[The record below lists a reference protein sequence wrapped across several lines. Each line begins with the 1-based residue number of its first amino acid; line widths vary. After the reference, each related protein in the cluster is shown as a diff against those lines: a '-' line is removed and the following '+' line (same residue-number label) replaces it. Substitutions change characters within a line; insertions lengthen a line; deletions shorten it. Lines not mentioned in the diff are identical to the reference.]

1 MDARRASV
9 TTRDIGSLWEDAV
22 LAHLQRAGLKMIARN
37 FTCRYGEIDLIM
49 REQDRRERDRR
60 EQDQRDHDQIVFI
73 EVRYR
78 GDDMH
83 GGGTV
88 SVGAGKRAKLARAA
102 AVYLQQNPVLAAM
115 TCRFDVVG
123 CSGTPVTPV
132 FEWTRSAFD
141 AF

>member
-22 LAHLQRAGLKMIARN
+22 LAHLQRASLKMLARN

-49 REQDRRERDRR
+49 RDR
-60 EQDQRDHDQIVFI
+60 DQIAFI

-83 GGGTV
+83 GDGTV

-123 CSGTPVTPV
+123 CSGTPGTPV

>member
-1 MDARRASV
+1 MDARRVNA
-9 TTRDIGSLWEDAV
+9 TTRDTGAHWEDAV
-22 LAHLQRAGLKMIARN
+22 LAYLQRAGLALIARN

-49 REQDRRERDRR
+49 RDR
-60 EQDQRDHDQIVFI
+60 DQIAFI

-78 GDDMH
+78 GDAMH

-88 SVGAGKRAKLARAA
+88 SVGAGKQAKLARAA
-102 AVYLQQNPVLAAM
+102 AIYLQRNPVLAAM

-123 CSGTPVTPV
+123 CSGTPVKPV
-132 FEWTRSAFD
+132 FEWTRGAFD

>member
-1 MDARRASV
+1 VTDARRASV
-9 TTRDIGSLWEDAV
+9 TTRDIGSRWEDAV
-22 LAHLQRAGLKMIARN
+22 LAHMQRAGLKTIARN

-49 REQDRRERDRR
+49 RDR
-60 EQDQRDHDQIVFI
+60 DQIAFI

-83 GGGTV
+83 GDGTV

-132 FEWTRSAFD
+132 FEWTRAAFD
-141 AF
+141 AY

>member
-1 MDARRASV
+1 VTDARRASV
-9 TTRDIGSLWEDAV
+9 TTRDIGSRWEDAV
-22 LAHLQRAGLKMIARN
+22 LAHMQRAGLIAIARN

-49 REQDRRERDRR
+49 RDR
-60 EQDQRDHDQIVFI
+60 DQIAFI

-83 GGGTV
+83 GDGTV

-123 CSGTPVTPV
+123 CSGTPVSPV
-132 FEWTRSAFD
+132 FEWTRAAFD
-141 AF
+141 AY

>member
-1 MDARRASV
+1 MTDARRASV
-9 TTRDIGSLWEDAV
+9 TTRDIGSRWEDAV
-22 LAHLQRAGLKMIARN
+22 LAHMQRAGLIAIARN

-49 REQDRRERDRR
+49 RDR
-60 EQDQRDHDQIVFI
+60 DQIAFI

-83 GGGTV
+83 GDGTV

-123 CSGTPVTPV
+123 CSGTPVSPV
-132 FEWTRSAFD
+132 FEWTRAAFD
-141 AF
+141 AY

>member
-1 MDARRASV
+1 MTDARRASV
-9 TTRDIGSLWEDAV
+9 TTRDIGSRWEDAV
-22 LAHLQRAGLKMIARN
+22 LAHMQRAGLKTIARN

-49 REQDRRERDRR
+49 RDR
-60 EQDQRDHDQIVFI
+60 DQIAFI

-83 GGGTV
+83 GDGTV

-102 AVYLQQNPVLAAM
+102 AVYLQQNPMLAAM

-123 CSGTPVTPV
+123 CSGTPVSPV
-132 FEWTRSAFD
+132 FEWTRAAFD
-141 AF
+141 AY

>member
-49 REQDRRERDRR
+49 REEN
-60 EQDQRDHDQIVFI
+60 QRDHDQIVFI

>member
-1 MDARRASV
+1 MTDARRASV
-9 TTRDIGSLWEDAV
+9 TTRDIGSRWEDAV
-22 LAHLQRAGLKMIARN
+22 LAHMQRAGLKTIARN

-49 REQDRRERDRR
+49 RDR
-60 EQDQRDHDQIVFI
+60 DQIAFI

-83 GGGTV
+83 GHGTV

-102 AVYLQQNPVLAAM
+102 AVYLQQNPMLAAM

-132 FEWTRSAFD
+132 FEWTRAAFD
-141 AF
+141 AY

>member
-1 MDARRASV
+1 VTDARRASV
-9 TTRDIGSLWEDAV
+9 TTRDIGSRWEDAV
-22 LAHLQRAGLKMIARN
+22 LAYLQRAGLKTIARN
-37 FTCRYGEIDLIM
+37 FTFRYGEIDLIM
-49 REQDRRERDRR
+49 H

-78 GDDMH
+78 GDDLR

-102 AVYLQQNPVLAAM
+102 AIYLQQNPALAAM

>member
-1 MDARRASV
+1 MTDARRASV
-9 TTRDIGSLWEDAV
+9 TTRDIGSRWEDAV
-22 LAHLQRAGLKMIARN
+22 LAHMQRAGLIAIARN

-49 REQDRRERDRR
+49 RDR
-60 EQDQRDHDQIVFI
+60 DQIAFI

-83 GGGTV
+83 GGTV

-102 AVYLQQNPVLAAM
+102 AVYLQQNPMLAAM

-141 AF
+141 AY

>member
-1 MDARRASV
+1 MDARGASV
-9 TTRDIGSLWEDAV
+9 TTRDIGSRWEDAV

-49 REQDRRERDRR
+49 RDLITSDS
-60 EQDQRDHDQIVFI
+60 DQIAFV

-78 GDDMH
+78 VDDMH
-83 GGGTV
+83 GDGTV

-102 AVYLQQNPVLAAM
+102 AVYLQQNPALAAM

-123 CSGTPVTPV
+123 CSGTPAKPV
-132 FEWTRSAFD
+132 FEWTRGAFD

>member
-1 MDARRASV
+1 MTDARRASV
-9 TTRDIGSLWEDAV
+9 TTRDIGSRWEDAV
-22 LAHLQRAGLKMIARN
+22 LAHMQRAGLKTIARN

-49 REQDRRERDRR
+49 RDR
-60 EQDQRDHDQIVFI
+60 DQIAFI

-83 GGGTV
+83 GDGTV

-123 CSGTPVTPV
+123 CSGTPVSPV
-132 FEWTRSAFD
+132 FEWTRAAFD
-141 AF
+141 AY

>member
-1 MDARRASV
+1 MTDARRASV
-9 TTRDIGSLWEDAV
+9 TTRDIGSRWEDAV
-22 LAHLQRAGLKMIARN
+22 LAHMQRAGLKTIARN

-49 REQDRRERDRR
+49 RDR
-60 EQDQRDHDQIVFI
+60 DQIAFI

-83 GGGTV
+83 GDGTV

-102 AVYLQQNPVLAAM
+102 AVYLQQNPMLAAM

-141 AF
+141 AY

>member
-1 MDARRASV
+1 VTDARRASV
-9 TTRDIGSLWEDAV
+9 TTRDIGSRWEDAV
-22 LAHLQRAGLKMIARN
+22 LAHMQRAGLKTIARN

-49 REQDRRERDRR
+49 RDR
-60 EQDQRDHDQIVFI
+60 DQIAFI

-83 GGGTV
+83 GDGTV

-102 AVYLQQNPVLAAM
+102 AVYLQQNPMLAAM

-123 CSGTPVTPV
+123 CSGTPVSPV
-132 FEWTRSAFD
+132 FEWTRAAFD
-141 AF
+141 AY

>member
-1 MDARRASV
+1 MDVRRANV
-9 TTRDIGSLWEDAV
+9 TTRDTGSLWEDAV
-22 LAHLQRAGLKMIARN
+22 LAYLQRAGLALVARN

-49 REQDRRERDRR
+49 RER
-60 EQDQRDHDQIVFI
+60 DQIAFI

-102 AVYLQQNPVLAAM
+102 AVYLQQNPALAAM

-123 CSGTPVTPV
+123 CSSSPSTPL
-132 FEWTRSAFD
+132 FEWTRAAFD

>member
-1 MDARRASV
+1 MDARRANV
-9 TTRDIGSLWEDAV
+9 TTRDTGARWGERRACP
-22 LAHLQRAGLKMIARN
+22 LQRAGLALIVRN

-49 REQDRRERDRR
+49 RDR
-60 EQDQRDHDQIVFI
+60 DQIAFI

-78 GDDMH
+78 ADDVH

-88 SVGAGKRAKLARAA
+88 SVGAGKRTKLARAA

-123 CSGTPVTPV
+123 CSGSPSTPV
-132 FEWTRSAFD
+132 FEWTRAAFD
-141 AF
+141 AV

>member
-1 MDARRASV
+1 MTDARRASV
-9 TTRDIGSLWEDAV
+9 TTRDIGSRWEDAV
-22 LAHLQRAGLKMIARN
+22 LAHMQRAGLKTIARN

-49 REQDRRERDRR
+49 RDR
-60 EQDQRDHDQIVFI
+60 DQIAFI

-83 GGGTV
+83 GDGTV

-102 AVYLQQNPVLAAM
+102 AVYLQQNPMLAAI

-123 CSGTPVTPV
+123 CSGTPVSPV
-132 FEWTRSAFD
+132 FEWTRAAFD
-141 AF
+141 AY

>member
-1 MDARRASV
+1 MDSRRATAS
-9 TTRDIGSLWEDAV
+9 TRDTGSRWEDAV
-22 LAHLQRAGLKMIARN
+22 LAYLERAGLALIARN

-49 REQDRRERDRR
+49 RDR
-60 EQDQRDHDQIVFI
+60 DQIAFI

-78 GDDMH
+78 GDDVR

-88 SVGAGKRAKLARAA
+88 SVGAGKQAKLARSAA
-102 AVYLQQNPVLAAM
+102 IYLQRNPALAAM

-123 CSGTPVTPV
+123 CSGTRATPA
-132 FEWTRSAFD
+132 FEWTRGAFD

>member
-1 MDARRASV
+1 MDARRANA
-9 TTRDIGSLWEDAV
+9 TTRDTGSRWEDAV
-22 LAHLQRAGLKMIARN
+22 LAHMVRAGLTLIARN

-49 REQDRRERDRR
+49 RDR
-60 EQDQRDHDQIVFI
+60 DQIAFM

-88 SVGAGKRAKLARAA
+88 SVGSGKQAKLARAA
-102 AVYLQQNPVLAAM
+102 SVYLQRKPVLAAM

-123 CSGTPVTPV
+123 CSGTPVKPV

>member
-49 REQDRRERDRR
+49 REENRR

-78 GDDMH
+78 GDAMH

-123 CSGTPVTPV
+123 CSGTPVSPV
-132 FEWTRSAFD
+132 FEWTRAAFD
-141 AF
+141 AY

>member
-1 MDARRASV
+1 MDARRSHA
-9 TTRDIGSLWEDAV
+9 TTRDTGSRWEDAV
-22 LAHLQRAGLKMIARN
+22 LAYLQRASLTLIARN
-37 FTCRYGEIDLIM
+37 FTCRFGEIDLIM
-49 REQDRRERDRR
+49 RDR
-60 EQDQRDHDQIVFI
+60 DQIAFI

-78 GDDMH
+78 GDDLH

-88 SVGAGKRAKLARAA
+88 SVGAGKRTTLARAA
-102 AVYLQQNPVLAAM
+102 ARYLQRNPVFAAM

-123 CSGTPVTPV
+123 CSGTPVKPV